1 MIFLTDL
8 LTHNSGISHD
18 PIQRDFFSP
27 LFLGAELMIP
37 ARENIAHNKLAEWFR
52 DHQPNAVHL
61 TPAMGQILVGGATAE
76 CPSLL
81 WVLYVGDILTKKDCA
96 ALRKLAPNAE
106 ICAAYGT
113 TETSRS
119 VSYYQIKSRAEDPD
133 ALDKFGDIVPAGRG
147 IENVQ
152 LFIVNRDDHTK
163 LCGVGEV
170 GEIMMRAA
178 GLAEISVLLVLIKI
192 YLLTFDLTDI

>member
-1 MIFLTDL
+1 MFLTPC
-8 LTHNSGISHD
+8 SGISHD
-18 PIQRDFFSP
+18 PIQRDLFTP
-27 LFLGAELMIP
+27 LFLSAEIVVP
-37 ARENIAHNKLAEWFR
+37 ARENIAHDKLAEWFR
-52 DHQPNAVHL
+52 DHQPNATHL
-61 TPAMGQILVGGATAE
+61 TPAMGQILVGGATAQ
-76 CPSLL
+76 CPSLK

-119 VSYYQIKSRAEDPD
+119 VSYYPIKSHAEDPN
-133 ALDKFGDIVPAGRG
+133 ALDKFGDIVPAGKG

-178 GLAEISVLLVLIKI
+178 GLAEISTPRLQITRP
-192 YLLTFDLTDI
+192 LLTFLLRISE

>member
-1 MIFLTDL
+1 
-8 LTHNSGISHD
+8 
-18 PIQRDFFSP
+18 
-27 LFLGAELMIP
+27 
-37 ARENIAHNKLAEWFR
+37 
-52 DHQPNAVHL
+52 
-61 TPAMGQILVGGATAE
+61 MGQILVGGATAE
-76 CPSLL
+76 CPSLK

-96 ALRKLAPNAE
+96 ALRKLAPNAD

-119 VSYYQIKSRAEDPD
+119 VSYYPIKNHAEDPN
-133 ALDKFGDIVPAGRG
+133 ALDKFGDIVPAGKG

-178 GLAEISVLLVLIKI
+178 GLAEISSPSLI
-192 YLLTFDLTDI
+192 YGPC